1 MDLSYSNE
9 KFNLMNSLLDKEL
22 ETLKVIGP
30 KSTNP
35 ISLQI
40 LTKFNIF
47 DCFNTESVINA
58 EPE

>member
-40 LTKFNIF
+40 
-47 DCFNTESVINA
+47 
-58 EPE
+58 P